1 MKSSIS
7 RRNFLKRSLFAG
19 AGLAAGA
26 GGLSGA
32 SSVFRVSQ
40 PFDTIINNGLIFTG
54 DGTAPYRGDVGIK
67 DGRIAALGRLGNY
80 ADHMVDVGGLAITPG
95 FVDLHS
101 HTDTNLFQ
109 CPGGDSRIFQGITTE
124 AGGNCG
130 DSPFPGKPY
139 QDAASFLEK
148 LRIQKTGINY
158 CTFTGQGSIRSSIIG
173 EWNTAATPAQQAA
186 MQDLLETQ
194 LEQGSIGLSCGL
206 EYAPGAYATNEELIG
221 LLKVVAKHHGLFAI
235 HMRNEDDRVEEAVS
249 EAISIAMLSGVRLQI
264 SHLKAQNFNNW
275 HKGPA
280 LIELIEKGRRDGV
293 DISFDRYPY
302 IAFSTGLSSFIPLN
316 GRQGTTDDVL
326 SRLRD
331 KDTALEFG
339 EYALSRFARF
349 GGAQNVIISACS
361 LPGNKETFMG
371 KNLEECARLS
381 GKSTWEF
388 VRDLLIE
395 ERLQSS
401 IVVFAMTEDN
411 VRLFLSH
418 PLGMPASDGSVYSPR
433 GPLSQTMP
441 HPRSYGTFPR
451 FLGKYCREEKLMD
464 FSQAVRK
471 ITSLPASRLG
481 LRERGLLLPG
491 YHADIVVFD
500 QATIMDRATFADPH
514 RFPQGIPH
522 VWVNGVHTIQNGSHT
537 GKMGGMVL

>member
-1 MKSSIS
+1 MKSNIS

-26 GGLSGA
+26 GGLYGA

-67 DGRIAALGRLGNY
+67 DGRIAALGRLGDY

-109 CPGGDSRIFQGITTE
+109 CPEGDSRIFQGITTE

>member
-26 GGLSGA
+26 GSLSGA

-67 DGRIAALGRLGNY
+67 DGRIAALGRLGDY

>member
-1 MKSSIS
+1 MKSNIS

-67 DGRIAALGRLGNY
+67 DGRIAALGRLGDY

>member
-67 DGRIAALGRLGNY
+67 DGRIAALGRLGDY

-109 CPGGDSRIFQGITTE
+109 CPRGDSRIFQGITTE

>member
-26 GGLSGA
+26 GSLSGA

-67 DGRIAALGRLGNY
+67 DGRIAALGRLGDY

-109 CPGGDSRIFQGITTE
+109 CPRGDSRIFQGITTE

>member
-1 MKSSIS
+1 
-7 RRNFLKRSLFAG
+7 LFAG

-109 CPGGDSRIFQGITTE
+109 CPRGDSRIFQGITTE

>member
-1 MKSSIS
+1 MKSNIS
-7 RRNFLKRSLFAG
+7 RRAFLKRSVLAG
-19 AGLAAGA
+19 AGLAATA

-40 PFDTIINNGLIFTG
+40 PFDTIINNGLIYTG

-80 ADHMVDVGGLAITPG
+80 ADHMVDVNGLAVCPG

-109 CPGGDSRIFQGITTE
+109 CPRGDSRIFQGITTE

-130 DSPFPGKPY
+130 DSPFPVKPY
-139 QDAASFLEK
+139 QDAASFLEA
-148 LRIQKTGINY
+148 LRKQKTGINY
-158 CTFTGQGSIRSSIIG
+158 YTFTGQGSIRSAIIG
-173 EWNTAATPAQQAA
+173 DWNTAASPTQQAA
-186 MQDLLETQ
+186 MQDLLEAQ
-194 LEQGSIGLSCGL
+194 LEQVSIGISCGL
-206 EYAPGAYATNEELIG
+206 EYAPGAYASNEELVG
-221 LLKVVAKHHGLFAI
+221 LLKVVAKHNGLFAV

-249 EAISIAMLSGVRLQI
+249 EAIAMARESGVRLQI

-280 LIELIEKGRRDGV
+280 LIELIEKARRDGV

-302 IAFSTGLSSFIPLN
+302 IAFSTGLTSFIPLN
-316 GRQGTTDDVL
+316 GRQGSTDDVL
-326 SRLRD
+326 SRLRE

-339 EYALSRFARF
+339 KYALSRFARF

-361 LPGNKETFMG
+361 LPRNKETYMG
-371 KNLEECARLS
+371 RNLEECARLS
-381 GKSTWEF
+381 GKSAWDF

-418 PLGMPASDGSVYSPR
+418 PLGMPASDGSVYSPQ
-433 GPLSQTMP
+433 GTLSETIP

-451 FLGKYCREEKLMD
+451 FLGKYCREEKLMN
-464 FSQAVRK
+464 FSEAVKK

-481 LRERGLLLPG
+481 LRERGLLVPG
-491 YHADIVVFD
+491 YHADIVAFD
-500 QATIMDRATFADPH
+500 QAIIMDKATFADPH
-514 RFPQGIPH
+514 RFPEGIPH
-522 VWVNGVHTIQNGSHT
+522 VWVNGIHTIRNGSHT
-537 GKMGGMVL
+537 GVMAGMVI

>member
-67 DGRIAALGRLGNY
+67 DGRIAALGRLGDY

>member
-1 MKSSIS
+1 MKSNIS

-26 GGLSGA
+26 GSLSGA

-67 DGRIAALGRLGNY
+67 DGRIAALGRLGDY
-80 ADHMVDVGGLAITPG
+80 ADHKVDVGGLAITPG